1 MAEFVIPCSSC
12 NYISQLE
19 LHKTPVQEEETIV
32 NHFDNSGHAGYSWL
46 FSNTCD
52 KMKCEAYRTLNNFK
66 LNINIHTHTN
76 TYK

>member
-32 NHFDNSGHAGYSWL
+32 NNFAHMNTAGMLGYSCL
-46 FSNTCD
+46 FSIT
-52 KMKCEAYRTLNNFK
+52 
-66 LNINIHTHTN
+66 
-76 TYK
+76 